1 MAETIPKDVKKL
13 WEEWNIRLLIIFSL
27 SLQAI
32 LVVFSPSRKRTSGK
46 LFVFLIWFAYLLAD
60 WSANYTIGQISDT
73 QEDNPNGDE
82 SPSMN
87 HELLAFWAPFLLLH
101 LGGPDTITALAL
113 EDNELWRRHLF
124 GLFCQAVSTLYVL
137 FLSIPSGIAVPTGLM
152 IVAGVI
158 KFVERIRALYLA
170 SSGKFKG
177 SVLRKHEKRQYCTV
191 PTRPPSR
198 ELRDLE
204 VVQYAYKLFTI
215 SKGLVPDLRLAS
227 RGWSESKRFVDS
239 LNPEEALR
247 VLEVE
252 LSFMYDDFFTK
263 ASVLL
268 TRVGSIFRVI
278 AFGCLVS
285 SLCIFFSKEKEN
297 YKRFDVRLTYALLI
311 GGIVLELV
319 VVVMICVS
327 DRTIAVTRKLKES
340 SDQTWSWSD
349 KFLNWILGFRRLKWE
364 RCRCPMSE
372 DLSESSHEVL
382 NRTFMFRRWSE
393 YIHGYNMIE
402 FCLRKS
408 PKKVHRPKGSYVR
421 SFFDL
426 RIARG
431 FALVAQGM
439 YSCLAS
445 MEGGSATTAMSCC
458 IIRNCWVLLFF
469 PLLLLLAPLV
479 LLVDLVLLGV
489 GQFLGFFGVQ
499 DEITEII
506 FKSSDRL
513 PKDLWEFIH
522 SEVRYKSRSAV
533 DRERAKRISSAR
545 GEWTL
550 SQPQRSGSEGLIV
563 GRTLVQYVS
572 LVDYGQSIL
581 LWHIATDL
589 IYRREIRILTEEQYR
604 CKEASKMLSDYM
616 MYLMMMKPAL
626 MSAVAGTAKMKFAET
641 CSVAR
646 TFFGDGFS
654 DVREA
659 CGELLSNKRNMMV
672 FYMGDEST
680 LEDACKL
687 AEELL
692 RIERRSGDGSI
703 WGLVSG
709 VWVELLCYAANHCD
723 SKQHVAQLSQGG
735 ELVSFVWL
743 FMAHLGIGKHATMHH
758 PA

>member
-1 MAETIPKDVKKL
+1 LCFQIERRGDMAAETIPKDVKNL
-13 WEEWNIRLLIIFSL
+13 WEEWNIRVLIIFSL

-32 LVVFSPSRKRTSGK
+32 LVVFSPSRKRASGK

-73 QEDNPNGDE
+73 QDEEDGDQ
-82 SPSMN
+82 SSSLN

-124 GLFCQAVSTLYVL
+124 GLICQAVSTVYVL
-137 FLSIPSGIAVPTGLM
+137 CLSIPSGIAVPTGLM

-177 SVLRKHEKRQYCTV
+177 S
-191 PTRPPSR
+191 
-198 ELRDLE
+198 
-204 VVQYAYKLFTI
+204 YAYKLFNI
-215 SKGLVPDLRLAS
+215 SKGLVLDLRLAS
-227 RGWSESKRFVDS
+227 RGWDESKRFVDS
-239 LNPEEALR
+239 LTPEEALR

-263 ASVLL
+263 ASILL
-268 TRVGSIFRVI
+268 TRVGSVFRFI

-285 SLCIFFSKEKEN
+285 SLCIFFSKKKEN
-297 YKRFDVRLTYALLI
+297 YKRFDVSLTYALLI

-319 VVVMICVS
+319 
-327 DRTIAVTRKLKES
+327 
-340 SDQTWSWSD
+340 
-349 KFLNWILGFRRLKWE
+349 
-364 RCRCPMSE
+364 
-372 DLSESSHEVL
+372 L
-382 NRTFMFRRWSE
+382 NRRFMFRRWSE
-393 YIHGYNMIE
+393 YIHGYNLIE
-402 FCLRKS
+402 FCLR
-408 PKKVHRPKGSYVR
+408 
-421 SFFDL
+421 
-426 RIARG
+426 
-431 FALVAQGM
+431 
-439 YSCLAS
+439 
-445 MEGGSATTAMSCC
+445 
-458 IIRNCWVLLFF
+458 II
-469 PLLLLLAPLV
+469 
-479 LLVDLVLLGV
+479 
-489 GQFLGFFGVQ
+489 
-499 DEITEII
+499 
-506 FKSSDRL
+506 
-513 PKDLWEFIH
+513 
-522 SEVRYKSRSAV
+522 
-533 DRERAKRISSAR
+533 
-545 GEWTL
+545 
-550 SQPQRSGSEGLIV
+550 
-563 GRTLVQYVS
+563 
-572 LVDYGQSIL
+572 DYGQSIL

-589 IYRREIRILTEEQYR
+589 IYRIEIRILTEEQYR
-604 CKEASKMLSDYM
+604 CKEVSKMLSDYM

-626 MSAVAGTAKMKFAET
+626 MSAVAGTAKMKFTET

-659 CGELLSNKRNMMV
+659 CGELLSKKRNMMV

-692 RIERRSGDGSI
+692 RIERRSEEVSV
-703 WGLVSG
+703 WGLVSR